1 MSREDLVC
9 MLQGAGFVAAAL
21 ALGAAFL
28 PLIQAAGLVLAAVQ
42 AVMGWF

>member
-1 MSREDLVC
+1 MSREDLAC

-28 PLIQAAGLVLAAVQ
+28 PLIQAAGFVVSAAQ
-42 AVMGWF
+42 TVMGCC